1 MYLVFTSYE
10 GKPEFKIQEKCNI
23 NLEMEM
29 ILKEYEYSE
38 FGKENMELYLTLY
51 KEEIE
56 MAKRRKQLLV
66 DLKENFKE
74 EFMPIIEMKYP
85 GYFI

>member
-1 MYLVFTSYE
+1 
-10 GKPEFKIQEKCNI
+10 
-23 NLEMEM
+23 M
-29 ILKEYEYSE
+29 ILKEYEDSE

>member
-1 MYLVFTSYE
+1 
-10 GKPEFKIQEKCNI
+10 
-23 NLEMEM
+23 M
-29 ILKEYEYSE
+29 ILKEYEDSE
-38 FGKENMELYLTLY
+38 FGKENIELYLTLY
-51 KEEIE
+51 KEETE

>member
-1 MYLVFTSYE
+1 MT
-10 GKPEFKIQEKCNI
+10 
-23 NLEMEM
+23 
-29 ILKEYEYSE
+29 LKEYEDSE
-38 FGKENMELYLTLY
+38 FGKENIELYLTLY
-51 KEEIE
+51 KEETE